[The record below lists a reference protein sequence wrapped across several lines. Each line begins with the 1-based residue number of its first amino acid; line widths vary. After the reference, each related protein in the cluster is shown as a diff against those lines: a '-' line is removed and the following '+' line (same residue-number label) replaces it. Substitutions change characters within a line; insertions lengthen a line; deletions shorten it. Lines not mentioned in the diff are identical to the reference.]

1 MTDTPTAGWLR
12 RLRAADTTPDADL
25 LRRFHVRADRDA
37 FELLARRHSPLV
49 LRVCRAVARDPH
61 LADDAAQAVFL
72 ALARRAGALAAV
84 ESLPAWL
91 ARVAYRAA
99 TRVRARAARPAAPLS
114 AADEVRSPGPDPAVA
129 AAATEVAAVALA
141 EVDRLPARY
150 HAPVVLCLLDGLT
163 QAEAAAQLGWRPG
176 TVAGRLA
183 RAKIVLRDR
192 LARRGVAA
200 PAGAVAA
207 LAGGA
212 SASAAPARFAADVL
226 QCVLG
231 PTSPDPQVHQLAQE
245 TLAAMTPL
253 LSRGPAW
260 AAAGLL
266 AAATLALGLA
276 TAGPAPQPP
285 PATPAAAPADPP
297 PAPVRGPNRLLVDRA
312 GQLLLVDP
320 DGKNEARLGN
330 ELAKKLARDGRLS
343 PDGKRVA
350 FLVVPNPP
358 GDAPGRFF
366 LSNFRLH
373 VRDTGGK
380 GLGTDLGSAK
390 AFAWS
395 PDGTEVA
402 ASDHVVT
409 DGSPAKLELAA
420 THFVA
425 DVRTGRKATLDL
437 PADHVVSD
445 WSRDGKYLLTTR
457 LRGTREAPSARLYL
471 MTRDGTEH
479 KAVTGEKGF
488 ALGGRL
494 SPDGR
499 RVLYAE
505 AEPPKDGMPPAR
517 RLVVAEVATGAVTP
531 VGGVP
536 AGVEVQAYCWSPD
549 GRRVA
554 YTYRRTVNPGTT
566 QAATEAGL
574 IVCDPGGG
582 NAAAVLTDEHPSNVG
597 TLMHVDWR

>member
-1 MTDTPTAGWLR
+1 MTDPSSAGWLL
-12 RLRAADTTPDADL
+12 RLRAADPTPDADL
-25 LRRFHVRADRDA
+25 LRRFHARADRDA
-37 FELLARRHSPLV
+37 FELLVHRHAPLV

-61 LADDAAQAVFL
+61 LAEYAAQAVFL
-72 ALARRAGALAAV
+72 ALARRAGALV
-84 ESLPAWL
+84 GVGSLPAWL

-99 TRVRARAARPAAPLS
+99 TRVRARAALPCAPLV
-114 AADEVRSPGPDPAVA
+114 AAAGVESPTPDPAVA
-129 AAATEVAAVALA
+129 AAAAELAAVALA

-163 QAEAAAQLGWRPG
+163 QTEAAARLGWPPG

-183 RAKIVLRDR
+183 RAKAVLRDR

-200 PAGAVAA
+200 PAAAVAA
-207 LAGGA
+207 LAGPNV
-212 SASAAPARFAADVL
+212 SAAPARFAADVL
-226 QCVLG
+226 QSVLG
-231 PTSPDPQVHQLAQE
+231 PTGPHSQVHQLAQE

-253 LSRGPAW
+253 LSRGPVW

-276 TAGPAPQPP
+276 AAGPAPQPP
-285 PATPAAAPADPP
+285 PAAPAAAPAGPP

-312 GQLLLVDP
+312 GHLLLVDP
-320 DGKNEARLGN
+320 DGKNEARLGA
-330 ELAKKLARDGRLS
+330 ELAKKMARDGRLS

-366 LSNFRLH
+366 LSEFRLH
-373 VRDTGGK
+373 VRDFGGK
-380 GLGTDLGSAK
+380 GLGTDLGAAK
-390 AFAWS
+390 SFAWS
-395 PDGTEVA
+395 PDGTEIA

-409 DGSPAKLELAA
+409 DGPPEKLELAA

-425 DVRTGRKATLDL
+425 DVRTGRKAALDL

-471 MTRDGTEH
+471 MNRDGTEH
-479 KAVTGEKGF
+479 KALTAEKGF

-494 SPDGR
+494 SPDGW

-505 AEPPKDGMPPAR
+505 AELPKDGQPPAR
-517 RLVVAEVATGAVTP
+517 RLVVADAAGGAVTP

-574 IVCDPGGG
+574 IVCDPDGG
-582 NAAAVLTDEHPSNVG
+582 NAAAVLTDEHPANVG